1 MQSLELQFR
10 LHNLLLERIGKCIS
24 FGCNRPGDQQQM
36 LQVARRV
43 SEAYPHRVLERAS
56 YTHADSR
63 SWSAAAKARSI
74 VLKDASKLRPMVEAA
89 AKLANRALL
98 DALVNEKREQHRQ
111 SIDVETVHVHTQMM
125 QVSPCFNVETVVG
138 LSLISDQHVPPTP
151 STLVGFSR
159 FGQQEQQDPRPQ
171 TKHPHLSIP
180 ESWIAWHLMDEHPMS
195 IVMQSFVYSLASR
208 QFVAVVEETL
218 AVEHDGMDL
227 AHWLEVNPAALS
239 LFLRD
244 IDVRRE
250 RAHER
255 WIGTISMLRL
265 LEQRTWDRPDAVE
278 DLGLSAA
285 ASGVPRYVGQ

>member
-1 MQSLELQFR
+1 
-10 LHNLLLERIGKCIS
+10 
-24 FGCNRPGDQQQM
+24 
-36 LQVARRV
+36 
-43 SEAYPHRVLERAS
+43 
-56 YTHADSR
+56 
-63 SWSAAAKARSI
+63 
-74 VLKDASKLRPMVEAA
+74 
-89 AKLANRALL
+89 
-98 DALVNEKREQHRQ
+98 
-111 SIDVETVHVHTQMM
+111 
-125 QVSPCFNVETVVG
+125 
-138 LSLISDQHVPPTP
+138 
-151 STLVGFSR
+151 
-159 FGQQEQQDPRPQ
+159 
-171 TKHPHLSIP
+171 
-180 ESWIAWHLMDEHPMS
+180 MS